1 MFYNIKIGSKV
12 LPFPKFAIPLQT
24 QTRKEL
30 NQILMVPFFL
40 KFCLVIK
47 SFVVTLHHF
56 RPLNQTDGNNK
67 PNKEE
72 IRWH

>member
-1 MFYNIKIGSKV
+1 MFYNIKFGSKV
-12 LPFPKFAIPLQT
+12 LPVRKFAIPLQT

-30 NQILMVPFFL
+30 NQILMVSIFL

-56 RPLNQTDGNNK
+56 RPLNQTDEVDK
-67 PNKEE
+67 PNREE